1 MFLPARVF
9 DIAAGNSGG
18 PESAYRASSLEF
30 CKFCGFA
37 GFSNR
42 NVSRLLEALQ
52 GVPQRPKRSMERPGI
67 DPDILEDSP
76 GSFNVRLIS
85 LRDAALGGVQNPA
98 FRPFLAP
105 SLGGNRRHLNCAH

>member
-1 MFLPARVF
+1 MLLGRVF

-67 DPDILEDSP
+67 DPDILEEPPRQLQREAD
-76 GSFNVRLIS
+76 F
-85 LRDAALGGVQNPA
+85 PA
-98 FRPFLAP
+98 RC
-105 SLGGNRRHLNCAH
+105 GTWRRAKSSIQAVPCTLTGRK

>member
-76 GSFNVRLIS
+76 GSFNVRFIS
-85 LRDAALGGVQNPA
+85 LRDAAFGGVQNSA
-98 FRPFLAP
+98 FRLLFPP
-105 SLGGNRRHLNCAH
+105 SLAGNRRYLNCAH